1 MMSTELIVIIEGILI
16 FGGVL
21 TFALWE
27 LWSLRRN
34 KKS

>member
-1 MMSTELIVIIEGILI
+1 MDGNLLVLLEVLLI

-27 LWSLRRN
+27 IRSVRRN
-34 KKS
+34 RRS

>member
-1 MMSTELIVIIEGILI
+1 MDGSLIVLLEVLLI

-27 LWSLRRN
+27 IRSVRRN
-34 KKS
+34 KRS